1 MTDSTQ
7 GAYTDAD
14 VQEAFPV
21 VDPCFKPFGGRVLVQ
36 MRLPKKKL
44 ASGIILP
51 EDSRDTER
59 AQTPIGVIRAV
70 GPLAFKNRDTLE
82 DWEEG
87 VWANV
92 GDFVRVPRWTGDR
105 FEIRIDEDTNVEFY
119 IMNDHE
125 LIGAVTGNPLEV
137 KAYV

>member
-1 MTDSTQ
+1 MSNQ
-7 GAYTDAD
+7 GAFNDAD
-14 VQEAFPV
+14 VREAFPD
-21 VDPCFKPFGGRVLVQ
+21 VDPCFRPFGGRIVVQ

-44 ASGIILP
+44 SSGIILP

-59 AQTPIGVIRAV
+59 AQTPIGVIRSM

-82 DWEEG
+82 NWGEG
-87 VWANV
+87 VWAQV

-105 FEIRIDEDTNVEFY
+105 FEKKLDDDTVVEFF

-125 LIGAVTGNPLEV
+125 LIGAVEGNPLEV

>member
-1 MTDSTQ
+1 MSDNQVAVTS
-7 GAYTDAD
+7 AD
-14 VQEAFPV
+14 IEEAFPL
-21 VDPCFKPFGGRVLVQ
+21 VDPCFRPFGGRVVVQ

-44 ASGIILP
+44 SSGIILP

-59 AQTPIGVIRAV
+59 AQTPIGVIRAI
-70 GPLAFKNRDTLE
+70 GPLAFKNRDTME
-82 DWEEG
+82 SWPEG
-87 VWANV
+87 TWAKV

-105 FEIRIDEDTNVEFY
+105 FEKRLDDDTVVEFF

-125 LIGAVTGNPLEV
+125 LIGAVEGNHLDV

>member
-1 MTDSTQ
+1 MSNQ
-7 GAYTDAD
+7 GAFTDAD
-14 VQEAFPV
+14 IEEAFPL
-21 VDPCFKPFGGRVLVQ
+21 VDPCFRPFGGRIVVQ

-44 ASGIILP
+44 SSGIILP

-59 AQTPIGVIRAV
+59 AQTPIGIIRAI
-70 GPLAFKNRDTLE
+70 GPLAFKNRDTME
-82 DWEEG
+82 SWPEG
-87 VWANV
+87 TWAKV

-105 FEIRIDEDTNVEFY
+105 FEKKLEDDTTVEFY

-125 LIGAVTGNPLEV
+125 LIGAVEGNPLEV

>member
-1 MTDSTQ
+1 MN
-7 GAYTDAD
+7 YTDED
-14 VQEAFPV
+14 VKEAFPD
-21 VDPCFKPFGGRVLVQ
+21 VDPCFRPFGGRIVVQ

-44 ASGIILP
+44 SSGIILP

-59 AQTPIGVIRAV
+59 AQTPIGVIRAM
-70 GPLAFKNRDTLE
+70 GPLAFKNRDTME
-82 DWEEG
+82 SWPEG
-87 VWANV
+87 TWAKV

-105 FEIRIDEDTNVEFY
+105 FEKKLDDDTTVEFY

-125 LIGAVTGNPLEV
+125 LIGAVEGNPLDV

>member
-1 MTDSTQ
+1 MSNQ
-7 GAYTDAD
+7 GAFTDAD
-14 VQEAFPV
+14 VAEAFPL
-21 VDPCFKPFGGRVLVQ
+21 VDPCFRPFGGRIVVQ

-59 AQTPIGVIRAV
+59 AQTPIGVIRSI
-70 GPLAFKNRDTLE
+70 GPLAFKNRDTME
-82 DWEEG
+82 SWPEG
-87 VWANV
+87 TWAKV

-105 FEIRIDEDTNVEFY
+105 FERKLDDDTIVEFY

-125 LIGAVTGNPLEV
+125 LIGAVEGNPLEV

>member
-1 MTDSTQ
+1 MSDNQVAVTS
-7 GAYTDAD
+7 AD
-14 VQEAFPV
+14 IEEAFPL
-21 VDPCFKPFGGRVLVQ
+21 VDPEFRPFGGRIVVQ

-44 ASGIILP
+44 SSGIILP

-59 AQTPIGVIRAV
+59 AQTPIGIIRAI
-70 GPLAFKNRDTLE
+70 GPLAFKNRDTME
-82 DWEEG
+82 SWPEG
-87 VWANV
+87 TWAQV

-105 FEIRIDEDTNVEFY
+105 FEKQIDKDTTVEFF

-125 LIGAVTGNPLEV
+125 LIGAVLGNPLEV

>member
-1 MTDSTQ
+1 MK
-7 GAYTDAD
+7 YTDED
-14 VQEAFPV
+14 VKEAFPD
-21 VDPCFKPFGGRVLVQ
+21 VDPCFRPFGGRIVVQ

-59 AQTPIGVIRAV
+59 AQTPIGVIRSI
-70 GPLAFKNRDTLE
+70 GPLAFKNRDTME
-82 DWEEG
+82 SWPEG
-87 VWANV
+87 TWAKV

-105 FEIRIDEDTNVEFY
+105 FERKLDDDTTVEFY

-125 LIGAVTGNPLEV
+125 LIGAVEGNPLEV

>member
-1 MTDSTQ
+1 MSINQ
-7 GAYTDAD
+7 GAFSDAD
-14 VQEAFPV
+14 VAEAFPL
-21 VDPCFKPFGGRVLVQ
+21 VDPCFRPYGGRVVVQ

-44 ASGIILP
+44 SSGIILP

-59 AQTPIGVIRAV
+59 AQTPIGIVRAI
-70 GPLAFKNRDTLE
+70 GPLAFKNRDTME
-82 DWEEG
+82 SWPEG
-87 VWANV
+87 TWAKV

-105 FEIRIDEDTNVEFY
+105 FEKRLDDDTVVEFF

-125 LIGAVTGNPLEV
+125 LIGAVEGNPLDV

>member
-1 MTDSTQ
+1 MTDNQVAFS
-7 GAYTDAD
+7 DAD
-14 VQEAFPV
+14 VREAFPDV
-21 VDPCFKPFGGRVLVQ
+21 NPEFRPFGGRIVVQ
-36 MRLPKKKL
+36 MRLPKRKL
-44 ASGIILP
+44 SSGIILP
-51 EDSRDTER
+51 DDSRDTER
-59 AQTPIGVIRAV
+59 AQTPIGIIRAM

-82 DWEEG
+82 DWGEG
-87 VWANV
+87 VWAKV

-105 FEIRIDEDTNVEFY
+105 FEKQIDKDTVVEFF

>member
-1 MTDSTQ
+1 MTFTNE
-7 GAYTDAD
+7 D
-14 VQEAFPV
+14 VKEAFPD
-21 VDPCFKPFGGRVLVQ
+21 VDPCFRPFGGRIVVQ

-44 ASGIILP
+44 SSGIILP

-59 AQTPIGVIRAV
+59 AQTPIGVIRSM

-82 DWEEG
+82 NWGEG
-87 VWANV
+87 VWAQV

-105 FEIRIDEDTNVEFY
+105 FERKLDDDTVVEFF

-125 LIGAVTGNPLEV
+125 LIGAVEGNPLEV

>member
-1 MTDSTQ
+1 MT
-7 GAYTDAD
+7 YTDED
-14 VQEAFPV
+14 VKEAFPL
-21 VDPCFKPFGGRVLVQ
+21 VDPCFRPYGGRVVVQ

-44 ASGIILP
+44 SSGIILP

-59 AQTPIGVIRAV
+59 AQTPIGIIRAI
-70 GPLAFKNRDTLE
+70 GPLAFKNRDTME
-82 DWEEG
+82 SWPEG
-87 VWANV
+87 TWAKV

-105 FEIRIDEDTNVEFY
+105 FEKRLDDDTVVEFF

-125 LIGAVTGNPLEV
+125 LIGAVEGNPLDV

>member
-1 MTDSTQ
+1 MSNQ
-7 GAYTDAD
+7 GAFTDAD
-14 VQEAFPV
+14 VAEAFPL
-21 VDPCFKPFGGRVLVQ
+21 VDPCFRPFGGRVVVQ

-59 AQTPIGVIRAV
+59 AQTPIGVVRAI
-70 GPLAFKNRDTLE
+70 GPLAFKNRDTME
-82 DWEEG
+82 SWPEG
-87 VWANV
+87 TWAKV

-105 FEIRIDEDTNVEFY
+105 FERKLDDDTIVEFY

-125 LIGAVTGNPLEV
+125 LIGAVEGNPLEV

>member
-1 MTDSTQ
+1 MTDNQVALDS
-7 GAYTDAD
+7 AE
-14 VQEAFPV
+14 VREAFPD
-21 VDPCFKPFGGRVLVQ
+21 VDPEFRPFGGRIVVQ

-59 AQTPIGVIRAV
+59 AQTPIGIIRAI
-70 GPLAFKNRDTLE
+70 GPLAFKNRDTME
-82 DWEEG
+82 SWPEG
-87 VWANV
+87 TWAKV

-105 FEIRIDEDTNVEFY
+105 FEKRLDDDTVVEFY

-125 LIGAVTGNPLEV
+125 LIGAVEGNPLEV

>member
-1 MTDSTQ
+1 MSDNKV
-7 GAYTDAD
+7 AVTDAD
-14 VQEAFPV
+14 IREAFPDV
-21 VDPCFKPFGGRVLVQ
+21 PFNFEPFGGRIVVQ

-51 EDSRDTER
+51 DDSRDTER
-59 AQTPIGVIRAV
+59 AQTPIGIIRAM
-70 GPLAFKNRDTLE
+70 GALAFKNRDTME
-82 DWEEG
+82 SWPEG
-87 VWANV
+87 TWAQV

-105 FEIRIDEDTNVEFY
+105 FEVRIDEHNAVEFF

-125 LIGAVTGNPLEV
+125 LIGRVTGNPLEV

>member
-1 MTDSTQ
+1 MSNQ
-7 GAYTDAD
+7 GAFTDAD
-14 VQEAFPV
+14 IAEAFPL
-21 VDPCFKPFGGRVLVQ
+21 VDPCFRPFGGRIVVQ

-44 ASGIILP
+44 SSGIILP

-59 AQTPIGVIRAV
+59 AQTPIGIIRAI
-70 GPLAFKNRDTLE
+70 GPLAFKNRDTME
-82 DWEEG
+82 SWPEG
-87 VWANV
+87 TWAKV

-105 FEIRIDEDTNVEFY
+105 FEKKLEDDTTVEFY

-125 LIGAVTGNPLEV
+125 LIGAVEGNPLEV

>member
-1 MTDSTQ
+1 MSNQ
-7 GAYTDAD
+7 GAFTDAD
-14 VQEAFPV
+14 VAEAFPL
-21 VDPCFKPFGGRVLVQ
+21 VDPCFRPFGGRIVVQ

-59 AQTPIGVIRAV
+59 AQTPIGVIRSI
-70 GPLAFKNRDTLE
+70 GPLAFKNRDTME
-82 DWEEG
+82 SWPEG
-87 VWANV
+87 TWAKV

-105 FEIRIDEDTNVEFY
+105 FERKLDDDTTVEFY

-125 LIGAVTGNPLEV
+125 LIGAVEGNPLEV